1 MAKIRR
7 RQPSLP
13 IKFVIGA
20 LMAGASY
27 IMMGIIGNIYG
38 SAHSQSTGLS
48 FHILFVSLVNCAYL
62 LLVTVR
68 QLN

>member
-1 MAKIRR
+1 MAKLGR

-38 SAHSQSTGLS
+38 SAHFSQLGYP
-48 FHILFVSLVNCAYL
+48 FIYYL
-62 LLVTVR
+62 CR
-68 QLN
+68 W